1 MPKVTVDL
9 KDESLYQAVRAA
21 ATKTERSVQ
30 DIVAEAL
37 EQWLAEVD
45 TDEQDQAEIEAARR
59 EWREKGGVEAHEF
72 FRRLN
77 DAEESHQ

>member
-37 EQWLAEVD
+37 EHWLAD
-45 TDEQDQAEIEAARR
+45 ADMDEQDQAEIEAARR
-59 EWREKGGVEAHEF
+59 EWRDKGGIEAHEF
-72 FRRLN
+72 FQRLREG
-77 DAEESHQ
+77 EESH

>member
-1 MPKVTVDL
+1 MPKVTVDI

-37 EQWLAEVD
+37 EHWLAD
-45 TDEQDQAEIEAARR
+45 ADMDERDGAEIEAARS
-59 EWREKGGVEAHEF
+59 EWREKGGIEAHEF
-72 FRRLN
+72 FQRLREG
-77 DAEESHQ
+77 EE